1 MRTGDH
7 AAVFDRDPDFTRFL
21 ADSSGS
27 ALRILRIWVADA
39 EADSPRIRH
48 YLGSVRRCECGG
60 WMSRRELIRLFRRAT
75 TAARLLGESAGAFRA
90 RLSAFLRAYFNN
102 DTRHSG

>member
-7 AAVFDRDPDFTRFL
+7 AVVFDRDPDFTRFL

-48 YLGSVRRCECGG
+48 YPGSVRRCECGG
-60 WMSRRELIRLFRRAT
+60 WMSHRELFRLFRPAT
-75 TAARLLGESAGAFRA
+75 PAAKFRGASADGFRA
-90 RLSAFLRAYFNN
+90 RLSAFLRA
-102 DTRHSG
+102 